1 MHCVI
6 DTYFRELREEGVGA
20 LKLLPKRRNRPLWE
34 KGVLG
39 VDTPESLLRA
49 VFYYNGKNFCLR
61 GGKEHRALKLSQI
74 VRHHDPVH
82 YLYTENGS
90 KNRSGSFNQLRLE
103 NKSVPVYAC
112 AEAGVRCHVAILDK
126 YIGKLPPFALEKDVF
141 YLKPLGAHVA
151 THPLPS
157 PVKLSGMVK
166 AMFSMI
172 GVSGKTNHSL
182 RATGA
187 SELFQAGVPEKIVQ
201 ERTGHRSVKA
211 LRLYERTTTNQHMV
225 VSNILAAPATELA
238 TDSDTP
244 ASSNEEALA
253 SSNGEAPS
261 TDTNGGFSISSLI
274 GSATN
279 CVVNINMNHLP

>member
-1 MHCVI
+1 MLTHRI
-6 DTYFRELREEGVGA
+6 LFIELF
-20 LKLLPKRRNRPLWE
+20 
-34 KGVLG
+34 
-39 VDTPESLLRA
+39 
-49 VFYYNGKNFCLR
+49 FYYNGKNFCLR
-61 GGKEHRALKLSQI
+61 EHRALTLSQI

-82 YLYTENGS
+82 YVYTENGS

-112 AEAGVRCHVAILDK
+112 EAGVRCHVAILDK
-126 YIGKLPPFALEKDVF
+126 YIGKLPPFALEKDVS
-141 YLKPLGAHVA
+141 YLKPLGAYVA
-151 THPLPS
+151 THLSKPWYASQPCGEN
-157 PVKLSGMVK
+157 KLSGMVK

-201 ERTGHRSVKA
+201 ERTGHHSVKA
-211 LRLYERTTTNQHMV
+211 LRLYEHTTTNQHMV
-225 VSNILAAPATELA
+225 VSNIFAAPPTELA

-253 SSNGEAPS
+253 SSNGEAPA

-279 CVVNINMNHLP
+279 CVVNINMNNGCASTLNEKTT